1 MKEIKTQDW
10 NTFCQRLNEFERGAT
25 VDILW
30 IDRATNAERPVVR
43 EAEFE
48 QISYGPRDGCN
59 DQIVIR
65 AGERGRETRHEITE
79 PIHIL
84 LRESSGGSGTYNG
97 VAVEAEEGTTI
108 LAFRSGIRPDW
119 LKGMGL
125 QGAV

>member
-25 VDILW
+25 VDIFW
-30 IDRATNAERPVVR
+30 IDRATKSERPIVSG
-43 EAEFE
+43 AEFE
-48 QISYGPRDGCN
+48 QITYGQRDGCN

-65 AGERGRETRHEITE
+65 AGESRHEITE

-84 LRESSGGSGTYNG
+84 LRESNKGKGNYNG

-108 LAFRSGIRPDW
+108 LAFQSGIHAEW
-119 LKGMGL
+119 LQGMGL
-125 QGAV
+125 QG